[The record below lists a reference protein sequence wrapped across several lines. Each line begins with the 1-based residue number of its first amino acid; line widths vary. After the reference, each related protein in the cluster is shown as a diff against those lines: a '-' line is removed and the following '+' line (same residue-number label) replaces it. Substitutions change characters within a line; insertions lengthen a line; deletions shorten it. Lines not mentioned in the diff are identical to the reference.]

1 MGLFD
6 FVKEFGAKLFG
17 DDEET
22 TSAADKIKAAILEDN
37 PGIENLEVTMD
48 DEGNVTLNGDAAS
61 VEAME
66 KAVLIAGNV
75 QGVTNV
81 VADGVVVPE
90 AAEEETIEVEYYT
103 IEKGDTLWAIAT
115 KYYGNGAKY
124 TKIVEDNLEVIKDAD
139 KIYPGQK
146 IRIIIEA

>member
-17 DDEET
+17 ADEGTAE
-22 TSAADKIKAAILEDN
+22 AAESIKAAILEDN
-37 PGIENLEVTMD
+37 PGIENLEVSMD
-48 DEGNVTLNGDAAS
+48 DEGNVTLSGNASS

-81 VADGVVVPE
+81 IADAITVPE
-90 AAEEETIEVEYYT
+90 VPAEEVVEVEYYT

-124 TKIVEDNLEVIKDAD
+124 TKIVEENLEVIKDAD

-146 IRIIIEA
+146 IRIPKEA

>member
-6 FVKEFGAKLFG
+6 FVKDFGKKIFSS
-17 DDEET
+17 DDDNT
-22 TSAADKIKAAILEDN
+22 VAAEKIKEVINQDN
-37 PGIENLEVTMD
+37 PGIEDLT
-48 DEGNVTLNGDAAS
+48 VTLNDDNSVSIGGNASSQAAL
-61 VEAME
+61 E
-66 KAVLIAGNV
+66 KAVLIAGNT

-81 VADGVVVPE
+81 GADDINVQTSD
-90 AAEEETIEVEYYT
+90 EEITVEYYT

-115 KYYGNGAKY
+115 KFYGNGAKY

-146 IRIIIEA
+146 IRIVK